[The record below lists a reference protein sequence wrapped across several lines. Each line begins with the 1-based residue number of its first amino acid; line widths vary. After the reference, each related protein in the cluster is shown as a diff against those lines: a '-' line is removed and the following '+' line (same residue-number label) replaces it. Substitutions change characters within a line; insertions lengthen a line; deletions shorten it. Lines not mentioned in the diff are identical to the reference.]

1 MDAEARFGE
10 EQLILV
16 DERGAPVGTE
26 STRRCHEGEGLLH
39 QAISVYLFDDEGRL
53 LIQRRSEYK
62 PLWPGFWSNSC
73 CSHPRA
79 GEPLDDAAHRRV
91 REELGFEAA
100 LSRVFTFQYAAAFPP
115 VGWER
120 EVCSVYIGRARRV
133 REVDPR
139 EVATGA
145 SRKHPSSTGFSTTRP
160 VPTRPG
166 SGSPGRR
173 FATSTG
179 TRSWRCRQ
187 RARDPGSGSRARRG
201 LCSSSCSWWTGGLRS
216 SSWSSTHCPVRGWTS
231 PGS

>member
-1 MDAEARFGE
+1 MDTEARFGE

-53 LIQRRSEYK
+53 LIQRRSEHK

-100 LSRVFTFQYAAAFPP
+100 LSRVFTFQYAAGFPP

-139 EVATGA
+139 EVSHWRFSEAPELDELLDDEA
-145 SRKHPSSTGFSTTRP
+145 SPYTPWFRIAWKT
-160 VPTRPG
+160 
-166 SGSPGRR
+166 
-173 FATSTG
+173 
-179 TRSWRCRQ
+179 
-187 RARDPGSGSRARRG
+187 
-201 LCSSSCSWWTGGLRS
+201 LRHEHWDEIVALPAAS
-216 SSWSSTHCPVRGWTS
+216 A
-231 PGS
+231 